1 MTIHYGTFDD
11 KMLIL
16 DYINVHE
23 NRETLLP
30 YFNKFAMIKDVQ
42 IKFHNSIMNENDQ
55 FT

>member
-1 MTIHYGTFDD
+1 MYT
-11 KMLIL
+11 K
-16 DYINVHE
+16 INI

-30 YFNKFAMIKDVQ
+30 YFNKLAMIKDVQ